1 MKTTKRIIKALCVF
15 ALALVFA
22 LSCVACG
29 DGGSSRKTG
38 LGYEVDKEN
47 MFGICVLPSDLPTS
61 SKDPGITTDIVCDLL
76 KTMNVKS
83 VRVWMHIPY
92 VLERVGYTNEIRL
105 KMNTVEVYHDYF
117 AKLKEAGVQNILVM
131 SHQYLYPIEMI
142 PQPTY
147 NGVVPDP
154 ETDPIAYQA
163 FLEMFRECYSLM
175 AEEFPEITLWEPNN
189 ETDHPNG
196 TTIVREGYVQG
207 AGEDND
213 PYLYSMEEVARIT
226 ADQCYYANLGIKEHN
241 PNNELVMPG
250 LVFSST
256 DASMIFIDMLYE
268 QIESGELPFSED
280 ADGNRVLPADT
291 NTDNYFNVL
300 NWHPYANVAPN
311 DDWLQA
317 NIDMYNVAVEHG
329 DAGKKLFLSEFGW
342 YDEFDETRRNNIGQW
357 YPEALDQL
365 QENLP
370 SLEAVFCFRMF
381 NWTTTGEGV
390 KDMEKTFGIF
400 NSPVEEG
407 GITPKPAALALFR
420 YFNGDNADTSG
431 LYKYATAE
439 EGGGSSEETP
449 ENP

>member
-1 MKTTKRIIKALCVF
+1 MKRIIKIIC
-15 ALALVFA
+15 ALALA
-22 LSCVACG
+22 LTIALGCVACG
-29 DGGSSRKTG
+29 GGSNGETQKTG
-38 LGYEVDKEN
+38 LGYEVDRSK

-61 SKDPGITTDIVCDLL
+61 SKDPGITTEIVCDLIQ
-76 KTMNVKS
+76 TMNIKS

-92 VLERVGYTNEIRL
+92 VLERVGYTNELRL
-105 KMNTVEVYHDYF
+105 KESTVQVYHDYF
-117 AKLKEAGVQNILVM
+117 AALDEAGVENILVM
-131 SHQYLYPIEMI
+131 SHQYLYPVEMI

-154 ETDPIAYQA
+154 VTDPVAYQA
-163 FLEMFRECYSLM
+163 FLDMFRNCYDML

-189 ETDHPNG
+189 ETDHPSG

-207 AGEDND
+207 GGEAND
-213 PYLYSMEEVARIT
+213 PYLYSMTDVARIT
-226 ADQCYYANLGIKEHN
+226 ADLCYYANLGIKKHN
-241 PNNELVMPG
+241 PENELVMPG

-256 DASMIFIDMLYE
+256 AASAIFIDLLYE

-300 NWHPYANVAPN
+300 NWHPYANIQPN

-329 DAGKKLFLSEFGW
+329 DGGKKLFLSEFGW
-342 YDEFDETRRNNIGQW
+342 YDSFDETRQNKIGLW
-357 YPEALDQL
+357 YPEALDLL

-370 SLEAVFCFRMF
+370 SLEAVYCFRMF

-400 NSPVEEG
+400 TSPVEES
-407 GITPKPAALALFR
+407 GITPKPAALSLFK

-431 LYKYATAE
+431 LYKYAADAA
-439 EGGGSSEETP
+439 GGGSSEETP